1 MVNLYKVLLW
11 LVIDLYSVLS
21 LVLTPVTLV
30 GLYKALNS
38 VNALYS
44 DTSASVVSSKYRVY
58 NDREAN
64 L

>member
-11 LVIDLYSVLS
+11 LVVDLYSVLS

-44 DTSASVVSSKYRVY
+44 DTSASVVSIEFIMIENKSVG
-58 NDREAN
+58 